1 MTTSTVSITGS
12 NIDTPLMMMLNADHI
27 QVGADAS
34 YELCKQIYLYHPLGK
49 KMVDEPIRL
58 AQSQKRVITVKK
70 GPESSLIEAFEAS
83 WADLKADQLIAM
95 AMRLGRIYG
104 TGAIVYGA
112 EGVDTKAEIPL
123 ANLHKL
129 SLYFNVLDPLNTSGS
144 LVLNQDPNAPDFQK
158 STTIT
163 AAGVPYRRERSVVF
177 MNETPVYIAYTN
189 SAFGYVGR
197 SVFQRALFPMKSYV
211 QSMITDDLVTTKAG
225 VLVAMIKQAGSIV
238 DGIMKAANTFKRN
251 VLREAKTGNVINIG
265 PEDKVE
271 AIDLKNTDTAMTVA
285 RKNILENIAA
295 AAEMPAQILNN
306 ETFAEGFGEGTED
319 AKKIAKFVQY
329 IREQSDPLY
338 QFFDVIVMYRAWNEP
353 FYKDVI
359 QSQFPEYKN
368 TPYAQAFAEWRNCF
382 VATWPNLLEEPDS
395 EKAKAEDVKLKA
407 LISVMEVMLA
417 KADPEN
423 AKILL
428 QWFCDNLNENQVMF
442 PHSLDLDTDA
452 MAAWIEEQRVKL
464 EEAQNNSAANDDED
478 GRVPT
483 SYVGKA
489 A

>member
-1 MTTSTVSITGS
+1 
-12 NIDTPLMMMLNADHI
+12 
-27 QVGADAS
+27 
-34 YELCKQIYLYHPLGK
+34 
-49 KMVDEPIRL
+49 
-58 AQSQKRVITVKK
+58 
-70 GPESSLIEAFEAS
+70 
-83 WADLKADQLIAM
+83 
-95 AMRLGRIYG
+95 
-104 TGAIVYGA
+104 
-112 EGVDTKAEIPL
+112 
-123 ANLHKL
+123 
-129 SLYFNVLDPLNTSGS
+129 
-144 LVLNQDPNAPDFQK
+144 
-158 STTIT
+158 
-163 AAGVPYRRERSVVF
+163 
-177 MNETPVYIAYTN
+177 
-189 SAFGYVGR
+189 
-197 SVFQRALFPMKSYV
+197 
-211 QSMITDDLVTTKAG
+211 
-225 VLVAMIKQAGSIV
+225 
-238 DGIMKAANTFKRN
+238 
-251 VLREAKTGNVINIG
+251 
-265 PEDKVE
+265 
-271 AIDLKNTDTAMTVA
+271 
-285 RKNILENIAA
+285 
-295 AAEMPAQILNN
+295 
-306 ETFAEGFGEGTED
+306 
-319 AKKIAKFVQY
+319 
-329 IREQSDPLY
+329 
-338 QFFDVIVMYRAWNEP
+338 MYRAWNEP